1 PVLTLPVEVAAEGQP
16 PSSLPPGVSQEAIK
30 KFDEARAAF
39 ADGKYEQA
47 LKLPDEALAKM
58 PRDAVLHEFRS
69 LVLFAL
75 KRYAESAA
83 AIHAVLAVGPGWD
96 WGTRS
101 GLYPNVDTYTAQL
114 RALETARNAT
124 PKAADVLFL
133 LGYHYLTMGHLDIAL
148 REF

>member
-47 LKLPDEALAKM
+47 LKLPDEAAAKM

-75 KRYAESAA
+75 KRYPESAA
-83 AIHAVLAVGPGWD
+83 AIHAVIAVGPGWD
-96 WGTRS
+96 WKTLS
-101 GLYPNVDTYTAQL
+101 SLYPDVDTYTAQL
-114 RALETARNAT
+114 RALENYRDTH
-124 PKAADVLFL
+124 PKSADGHFL
-133 LGYHYLTMGHLDIAL
+133 AGYHYMTCG
-148 REF
+148 